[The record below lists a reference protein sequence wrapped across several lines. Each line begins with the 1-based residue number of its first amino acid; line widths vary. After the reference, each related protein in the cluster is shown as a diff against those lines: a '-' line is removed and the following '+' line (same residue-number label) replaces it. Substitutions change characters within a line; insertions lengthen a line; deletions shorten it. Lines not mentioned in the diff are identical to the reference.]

1 MFTLSVIV
9 MFGQATNIVKNNDK
23 QKYVHSGYGKT
34 IDSAGS
40 WSVDNDFARN
50 VIISGVGN
58 SSSSHTDNCKNYFL
72 ILDESS
78 TYSINGSFG
87 LSEKKFSINFNK
99 ASTKFWLSLHYNADN
114 IYLFFNGKE
123 IFNFKA
129 DDKNVNFPTQ
139 FCIEIISNGLIN
151 TKSREVSLEGNVYDF
166 SVYDNSID
174 KSDILKH

>member
-87 LSEKKFSINFNK
+87 LSEKKVSINFNK

-114 IYLFFNGKE
+114 IFFFLMEKKSLTLKLTTRMLTFQLNFASKLFLM
-123 IFNFKA
+123 
-129 DDKNVNFPTQ
+129 DL
-139 FCIEIISNGLIN
+139 LIL
-151 TKSREVSLEGNVYDF
+151 SLEKY
-166 SVYDNSID
+166 
-174 KSDILKH
+174 L

>member
-129 DDKNVNFPTQ
+129 DNKNVNFPTQ

-151 TKSREVSLEGNVYDF
+151 TESREVSLKGNNYDF
-166 SVYDNSID
+166 SVDYNSID
-174 KSDILKH
+174 KSDILNH

>member
-1 MFTLSVIV
+1 

-87 LSEKKFSINFNK
+87 LSEKKVSINFNK

-114 IYLFFNGKE
+114 IFFFLMEKKSLTLKLTTRMLTFQLNFVSKLFLM
-123 IFNFKA
+123 
-129 DDKNVNFPTQ
+129 DL
-139 FCIEIISNGLIN
+139 LIL
-151 TKSREVSLEGNVYDF
+151 SLEKY
-166 SVYDNSID
+166 
-174 KSDILKH
+174 L

>member
-78 TYSINGSFG
+78 TYGINGSFG
-87 LSEKKFSINFNK
+87 LSEKKVSINFNK

-114 IYLFFNGKE
+114 IFFFLMEKKSLTLKLTTRMLTFQLNFVSKLFLM
-123 IFNFKA
+123 
-129 DDKNVNFPTQ
+129 DL
-139 FCIEIISNGLIN
+139 LIL
-151 TKSREVSLEGNVYDF
+151 SLEKY
-166 SVYDNSID
+166 
-174 KSDILKH
+174 L